1 MQYAKTQ
8 KAGESM
14 ILNSPAYTSSLNEVQ
29 LHHRDGIFYCSFC
42 LSLST

>member
-1 MQYAKTQ
+1 MEYAKTQ

-14 ILNSPAYTSSLNEVQ
+14 IQNSPAYTSSLNEVQ
-29 LHHRDGIFYCSFC
+29 LHHRDGSSNYSFC

>member
-1 MQYAKTQ
+1 MEYAKTQ

-29 LHHRDGIFYCSFC
+29 LHHRDGS
-42 LSLST
+42 STAVSA